1 MYEAEQAVD
10 PLPLMDA
17 HSHQHLHSIYTHG
30 LPPEAADL
38 AGIVDDPTLQADV
51 QQQQQQPEHDQAAAP
66 QQPKE
71 GKVPYPQV
79 RFHCSAENLRASRC

>member
-1 MYEAEQAVD
+1 MYEAEQAVS
-10 PLPLMDA
+10 PLPLLDA
-17 HSHQHLHSIYTHG
+17 HSHQHLHNIYAHG

-51 QQQQQQPEHDQAAAP
+51 QQQQQQPEHDQPAAT
-66 QQPKE
+66 QPIKE

-79 RFHCSAENLRASRC
+79 SLHCKR